1 MRQSPSQKSLA
12 NIAKFLV
19 KMKRTILAMILAL
32 YCIVSFAQQKSKSK
46 IDKTPKKVVPTTPKT
61 STSDNNAP
69 LTWHTDVMKADSI
82 SKKTNRPIFGFF
94 TGSDWCGWCHKLQR
108 EVFAKKEFISWA
120 NNNVVLLELD
130 FPRRKQ
136 LSPELQQQN
145 NSLAQAFQISGYPTV
160 WLFTIIKDSANANNV
175 RLNAFGSLGYPSGA
189 TEGKEEVKFLENANA
204 ILAKRK

>member
-1 MRQSPSQKSLA
+1 M
-12 NIAKFLV
+12 
-19 KMKRTILAMILAL
+19 
-32 YCIVSFAQQKSKSK
+32 
-46 IDKTPKKVVPTTPKT
+46 
-61 STSDNNAP
+61 
-69 LTWHTDVMKADSI
+69 
-82 SKKTNRPIFGFF
+82 
-94 TGSDWCGWCHKLQR
+94 
-108 EVFAKKEFISWA
+108 
-120 NNNVVLLELD
+120 LLELD